1 MVLAHIVQLGAVRI
15 SSGMAWCLLG
25 AVLLFGFSAGL
36 NHGRFLVVQREP
48 IRLLIYGLPAFVV
61 LWVVLQMEIRH
72 QWSWLRKIAWLG
84 DRSYSIYLLHV
95 PVLAGL
101 LMPASKWMTHS
112 GSAEVFG
119 VTVAVV
125 CFIMIPVEFF
135 YRLVEKPSHALAKR
149 LAARLSPR

>member
-1 MVLAHIVQLGAVRI
+1 
-15 SSGMAWCLLG
+15 
-25 AVLLFGFSAGL
+25 
-36 NHGRFLVVQREP
+36 LVIQREP

-72 QWSWLRKIAWLG
+72 QWSWLKKIAWLG

-95 PVLAGL
+95 PVLASL
-101 LMPASKWMTHS
+101 MMPASKWMTHS

-135 YRLVEKPSHALAKR
+135 YQLVERPSHALAKR
-149 LAARLSPR
+149 MAARLNPR